1 MTPIVQRAVQTAA
14 GALLFAL
21 AAPLT
26 GSAQHSLEDPTP
38 RSHRAVATSTPRSVA
53 TIALVTATHAPRSFS
68 PARTLVIDTL
78 VFAHTALRR
87 QSIELVPAIERMG
100 TASGDDVIARP
111 LLAGAAADLRWAR
124 SRASVMQ
131 LLDRTASSLEAMCTD
146 ADGNR
151 RRACRT
157 LAIDLTAARAHLR
170 AGRKP
175 EAKRALNALAK
186 HSDEAVHS
194 GAFAAWE
201 GTVIGETARYAIE
214 RM

>member
-1 MTPIVQRAVQTAA
+1 MTPIVQRAVRAAA
-14 GALLFAL
+14 GAMLFAL

-26 GSAQHSLEDPTP
+26 GSAQLSLETPTP
-38 RSHRAVATSTPRSVA
+38 RLHRSVA
-53 TIALVTATHAPRSFS
+53 NSTSHGIANVALASATHTRSLP
-68 PARTLVIDTL
+68 PAHTRAIDTL
-78 VFAHTALRR
+78 VFVHTALRR

-100 TASGDDVIARP
+100 TASADDVIARP

-124 SRASVMQ
+124 SRASVIQ
-131 LLDRTASSLEAMCTD
+131 LLDRTASSLDAMCTD
-146 ADGNR
+146 AEGNR

-194 GAFAAWE
+194 GAFAPWE